1 MSTISVP
8 ITADLENFIN
18 MQVATGQADSK
29 AGLIRRA
36 ISKYEEDYYYNQVMQ
51 AQEEMRAGKII
62 RGDLKTLLSL

>member
-8 ITADLENFIN
+8 IA
-18 MQVATGQADSK
+18 K
-29 AGLIRRA
+29 
-36 ISKYEEDYYYNQVMQ
+36 DYYYYDQVMQ

>member
-8 ITADLENFIN
+8 IT
-18 MQVATGQADSK
+18 K
-29 AGLIRRA
+29 
-36 ISKYEEDYYYNQVMQ
+36 DYYYDQVMQ